1 MVCVGNGSRET
12 TDMLQIQIMFSNALR
27 AQGGIVDG
35 DVEENKKIKR
45 GIPGGHSCGNRGIIN
60 IG

>member
-1 MVCVGNGSRET
+1 
-12 TDMLQIQIMFSNALR
+12 MLQIQIMFSNALR

-45 GIPGGHSCGNRGIIN
+45 GIPGGQSCGNRGIIN